1 MTDKKYTY
9 AGITKHGVG
18 DVVVE
23 KVRFSKDIFK
33 VSKQYGMADSK
44 KVWHTATGQVLPPMR
59 CEYVELPN
67 EMTKLEACQYL
78 MTLPEFQSPED
89 QALIQETIGNK
100 SPKDK
105 KIRTPKIPKVRATVG
120 TLMSKKKKSIDTY
133 EKLITAL
140 AG

>member
-1 MTDKKYTY
+1 MLCSNKKIGLVNGGYL
-9 AGITKHGVG
+9 
-18 DVVVE
+18 
-23 KVRFSKDIFK
+23 
-33 VSKQYGMADSK
+33 DSK
-44 KVWHTATGQVLPPMR
+44 RVDLVQ
-59 CEYVELPN
+59 LPN

>member
-1 MTDKKYTY
+1 MTDKKFTV
-9 AGITKHGVG
+9 AGITSHSNGTVTV
-18 DVVVE
+18 D
-23 KVRFSKDIFK
+23 KVRFSTDLYRSTKMLCSNKKIGL
-33 VSKQYGMADSK
+33 VNGGYLDSK
-44 KVWHTATGQVLPPMR
+44 RVDLVQ
-59 CEYVELPN
+59 LPN
-67 EMTKLEACQYL
+67 EMTKVEACQYL